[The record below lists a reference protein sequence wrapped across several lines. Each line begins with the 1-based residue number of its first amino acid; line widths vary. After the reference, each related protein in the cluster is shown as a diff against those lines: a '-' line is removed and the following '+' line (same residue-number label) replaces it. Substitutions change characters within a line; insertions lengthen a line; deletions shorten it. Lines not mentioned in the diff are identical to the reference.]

1 MEFLFDCICMA
12 SETAAWVL
20 MRTEQGTSGQ
30 RPSDAVSF
38 IKRVERKRRNFSPAL
53 RRIFKMALLMSG
65 RRPIHVKLAWDA
77 VRPEDEAAFM
87 QALQQLIMALEIA
100 AQRGIISDET
110 YRATIRPYIKPM
122 KNPEMEAREAK
133 SNVMLMETTMN
144 GNGNTPVTA
153 APNSGGANE

>member
-1 MEFLFDCICMA
+1 
-12 SETAAWVL
+12 
-20 MRTEQGTSGQ
+20 
-30 RPSDAVSF
+30 
-38 IKRVERKRRNFSPAL
+38 
-53 RRIFKMALLMSG
+53 MALLMSG